1 MPTPSNASAVES
13 LQERHARFIQHLRK
27 SFDANLDVSTDQQKK
42 DGLASIQS
50 FIFTFIT
57 RPSTCPPVELE
68 SMQRNLDFLWHT
80 FIEMAKA
87 LDKDD
92 AFQEKLISLF
102 LWMKEFDSLHKT
114 LHQTETTALAWE
126 SYGFADNL
134 QASWE
139 KLLGTGTVSQQCN
152 LAAFSAKALHLG
164 IYREAL
170 GLTALWFLREALETD
185 DEAKTAALLPA
196 AVVWFSHGRHKL
208 LAFSVSGKTYEEDSK
223 SHLVTPGTLAR
234 AANVDA
240 HGFSIK
246 RWLFWRQRLQELSHS
261 ADSAVAKEAKDGF
274 MLMVSSGRELAYD
287 VPGEARFSERLHA
300 TLHEELIRSGKE
312 SVGTDDIDVVV
323 EWVN

>member
-1 MPTPSNASAVES
+1 MSTPSNASAVES
-13 LQERHARFIQHLRK
+13 PQEQDARFIQQLRE
-27 SFDANLDVSTDQQKK
+27 SFDADLDVSTDQQKK
-42 DGLASIQS
+42 EALASIQS
-50 FIFTFIT
+50 SIFAFITLPST
-57 RPSTCPPVELE
+57 RPSVEPE
-68 SMQRNLDFLWHT
+68 SMQRNLDFIWHT

-126 SYGFADNL
+126 SYGFAEAL

-139 KLLGTGTVSQQCN
+139 KLLETGTASQQCN

-164 IYREAL
+164 IYREAI

-196 AVVWFSHGRHKL
+196 AEVWFSHARHKL
-208 LAFSVSGKTYEEDSK
+208 VAFSVSRKTYEDSK

-240 HGFSIK
+240 HGFSME
-246 RWLFWRQRLQELSHS
+246 RWLFWRQRLQELSRS
-261 ADSAVAKEAKDGF
+261 ANSAVAKEAKDGF

-287 VPGEARFSERLHA
+287 VPGEARFSERLYA

-312 SVGTDDIDVVV
+312 SVGTEDIDVVV
-323 EWVN
+323 DWVI

>member
-13 LQERHARFIQHLRK
+13 PQEQDARFIQHLRE
-27 SFDANLDVSTDQQKK
+27 SFDADLDVTTDQQKK
-42 DGLASIQS
+42 DELTSIQS
-50 FIFTFIT
+50 SIFTFIT
-57 RPSTCPPVELE
+57 LPSTRPSVEPE
-68 SMQRNLDFLWHT
+68 SMQRNLDFIWHT
-80 FIEMAKA
+80 IIEVAKA
-87 LDKDD
+87 LDKGD

-126 SYGFADNL
+126 SYGFSDAL

-139 KLLGTGTVSQQCN
+139 KLLGTGTASQQCN

-208 LAFSVSGKTYEEDSK
+208 VAFSVSHKTYEDSK
-223 SHLVTPGTLAR
+223 SHLVTPGALAR
-234 AANVDA
+234 AANIDA
-240 HGFSIK
+240 HGFSMK

-261 ADSAVAKEAKDGF
+261 ADSAVAKEAKEGF

-287 VPGEARFSERLHA
+287 VPGEARFSERLYA
-300 TLHEELIRSGKE
+300 TLDEELIRSGKE

-323 EWVN
+323 DWVN

>member
-13 LQERHARFIQHLRK
+13 PQEQDARFIQHLRE
-27 SFDANLDVSTDQQKK
+27 SFDADLDVTTDQQKK
-42 DGLASIQS
+42 DELTSIQS
-50 FIFTFIT
+50 SIFTFIT
-57 RPSTCPPVELE
+57 LPSTRPSVEPE
-68 SMQRNLDFLWHT
+68 SMQRNLDFIWHT
-80 FIEMAKA
+80 IIEVAKA
-87 LDKDD
+87 LDKDA

-102 LWMKEFDSLHKT
+102 LWMKEFDS
-114 LHQTETTALAWE
+114 
-126 SYGFADNL
+126 SYGFSDAL

-139 KLLGTGTVSQQCN
+139 KLLGTGTASQQCN

-208 LAFSVSGKTYEEDSK
+208 VAFSVSHKTYEDSK
-223 SHLVTPGTLAR
+223 SHLVTPGALAR
-234 AANVDA
+234 AANIDA
-240 HGFSIK
+240 HGFSMK

-261 ADSAVAKEAKDGF
+261 ADSAVAKEAKEGF

-287 VPGEARFSERLHA
+287 VPGEARFSERLYA
-300 TLHEELIRSGKE
+300 TLDEELIRSGKE

-323 EWVN
+323 GWVN

>member
-1 MPTPSNASAVES
+1 MPAPSNASAVES
-13 LQERHARFIQHLRK
+13 PQEQDARFIQHVRE
-27 SFDANLDVSTDQQKK
+27 SFDADLDVTTDQQKK
-42 DGLASIQS
+42 DELASIQS
-50 FIFTFIT
+50 FIFNFITLPST
-57 RPSTCPPVELE
+57 RPSVEPE
-68 SMQRNLDFLWHT
+68 SMQRNLGFIWHT

-126 SYGFADNL
+126 SYGFADAL

-139 KLLGTGTVSQQCN
+139 KLLGTGTASQQCN

-208 LAFSVSGKTYEEDSK
+208 VAFSVSHKTYEDSK
-223 SHLVTPGTLAR
+223 SHLVTPGALAR

-240 HGFSIK
+240 HGFSMT
-246 RWLFWRQRLQELSHS
+246 RWLFWRQRLQELSHNT
-261 ADSAVAKEAKDGF
+261 DSAVAKEAKDGF
-274 MLMVSSGRELAYD
+274 LLMVSSGRELAYD
-287 VPGEARFSERLHA
+287 VPGEARFSERLYA
-300 TLHEELIRSGKE
+300 TLDEELIRSGKE
-312 SVGTDDIDVVV
+312 SVGTEDIDVVV
-323 EWVN
+323 DWVN

>member
-13 LQERHARFIQHLRK
+13 PQEQDARFIQHLRE
-27 SFDANLDVSTDQQKK
+27 SFDADLDVTTDQQKK
-42 DGLASIQS
+42 DELTSIQS
-50 FIFTFIT
+50 SIFTFIT
-57 RPSTCPPVELE
+57 LPSIRPSVEPE
-68 SMQRNLDFLWHT
+68 SMQRNLDFIWHT
-80 FIEMAKA
+80 IIEVAKA
-87 LDKDD
+87 LDKDA

-102 LWMKEFDSLHKT
+102 LWMKEFDS
-114 LHQTETTALAWE
+114 
-126 SYGFADNL
+126 
-134 QASWE
+134 ASWE
-139 KLLGTGTVSQQCN
+139 KLLGTGTASQQCN

-208 LAFSVSGKTYEEDSK
+208 VAFSVSHKTYEDSK
-223 SHLVTPGTLAR
+223 SHLVTPGALAR
-234 AANVDA
+234 AANIDA
-240 HGFSIK
+240 HGFSMK

-261 ADSAVAKEAKDGF
+261 ADSAVAKEAKEGF

-287 VPGEARFSERLHA
+287 VPGEARFSDRLYA
-300 TLHEELIRSGKE
+300 TLDEELIRSGKE

-323 EWVN
+323 GWVN